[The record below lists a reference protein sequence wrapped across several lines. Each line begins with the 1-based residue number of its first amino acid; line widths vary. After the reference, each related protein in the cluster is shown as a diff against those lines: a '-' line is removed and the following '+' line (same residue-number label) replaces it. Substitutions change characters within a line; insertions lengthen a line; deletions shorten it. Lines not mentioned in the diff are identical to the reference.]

1 MEKERCRDPEGIF
14 LFDLGKKSMRRFL
27 DCHKENLQICLVLHE
42 VTIKT

>member
-1 MEKERCRDPEGIF
+1 MEKERCRDPEG
-14 LFDLGKKSMRRFL
+14 KKSMGRFL

>member
-1 MEKERCRDPEGIF
+1 MEKKDAKTTMASF
-14 LFDLGKKSMRRFL
+14 FDLGKKSMGRFL